1 MELRQL
7 EHFLAVADE
16 KHFTRAARR
25 MNIVQSGLSASIRAL
40 EHEMKAEL
48 FVRSTRHVELTTA
61 GQVFYEKAQ
70 SILAVAK
77 DARQAVQ
84 AAKGLSRGKL
94 SIGTVQ
100 SLGPFIDLPKLL
112 GAFHAL
118 HPGIEVR
125 LVQAGAASLLAKVL
139 EHDLDLAFAPMLEPP
154 RGVTATLIAC
164 ESLMLACP
172 IGHQLEGSADVSLPS
187 LKDEPFIDFQQGWGT
202 RLIIDRAFAE
212 AGIDRHI
219 AFEVSDLGMLL
230 DLVAQGLGV
239 ALVPESVALNRANP
253 DHPLPIGPAELG
265 GAEICWEL
273 ALVYAA
279 HNGAGGG
286 PKNPAAAAFI
296 DVLSETR
303 DLPQNEGQDDLT
315 EITAAPTV

>member
-84 AAKGLSRGKL
+84 AVKGLSRGKL

-100 SLGPFIDLPKLL
+100 SLGPFIDLPQLL
-112 GAFHAL
+112 GVFHAL

-154 RGVTATLIAC
+154 RGVAATLIAC
-164 ESLMLACP
+164 ESLVLACP
-172 IGHQLEGSADVSLPS
+172 IGHQFERNADVALSS
-187 LKDEPFIDFQQGWGT
+187 LKDERFIDFQQGWGT

-212 AGIDRHI
+212 ARIDRHI

-230 DLVAQGLGV
+230 DLVGRGLGV
-239 ALVPESVALNRANP
+239 ALVPESVALDRANP
-253 DHPLPIGPAELG
+253 DHPLPIGTAELG
-265 GAEICWEL
+265 GPEICWEL

-279 HNGAGGG
+279 HNGAASG

-296 DVLSETR
+296 DVLSEAR
-303 DLPQNEGQDDLT
+303 DLPQNEGQDELT
-315 EITAAPTV
+315 EITAPPTL